1 LAAIF
6 DRVRESADFMP
17 IWQVRKI
24 KKQKSWLDQTQKVF
38 NDFKI
43 VK

>member
-17 IWQVRKI
+17 LWQVRKR
-24 KKQKSWLDQTQKVF
+24 KKEKDLLAGLNSKG
-38 NDFKI
+38 
-43 VK
+43 

>member
-17 IWQVRKI
+17 LWQVRKR
-24 KKQKSWLDQTQKVF
+24 KKKKKELLAGFNLKS
-38 NDFKI
+38 
-43 VK
+43 